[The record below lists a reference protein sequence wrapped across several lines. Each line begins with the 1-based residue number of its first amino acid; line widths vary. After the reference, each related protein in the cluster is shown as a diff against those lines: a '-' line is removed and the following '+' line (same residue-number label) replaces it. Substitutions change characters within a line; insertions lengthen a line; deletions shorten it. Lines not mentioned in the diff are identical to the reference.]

1 MSWSHDVAIALSLLI
16 LLIGIA
22 LALPPRITRQL
33 YISPTSRR
41 RPRLAPATAHD
52 LGRTHRLLARML
64 QSSHRPADENFV
76 IAAQLW
82 PYADSTPHLARA
94 WDLTLPLLG
103 LEDLLERLEALSAR
117 IAHIGRRRGG
127 R

>member
-1 MSWSHDVAIALSLLI
+1 MSWSHDVAIGLSLLI

-22 LALPPRITRQL
+22 LALPPKWYAT
-33 YISPTSRR
+33 TSKQIPARA
-41 RPRLAPATAHD
+41 RPRLAPATARD
-52 LGRTHRLLARML
+52 LGRMHRLVARML
-64 QSSHRPADENFV
+64 QSSHRPADENLV

-82 PYADSTPHLARA
+82 PYADSTPYLARA

-117 IAHIGRRRGG
+117 IARIGRRRGG